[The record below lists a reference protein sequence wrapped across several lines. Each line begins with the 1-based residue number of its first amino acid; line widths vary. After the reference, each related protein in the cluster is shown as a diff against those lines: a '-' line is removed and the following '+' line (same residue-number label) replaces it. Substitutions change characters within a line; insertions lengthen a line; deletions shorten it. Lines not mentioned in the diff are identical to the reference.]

1 MPSFDIVSKIDMP
14 SVQNALDGV
23 KKEIGTRYDFKG
35 SKCEVE
41 QQVDKIIIKADDEL
55 KRKQVEEL
63 IVTHLTRKKV
73 DTGAL
78 EFEKPET
85 ASGNT
90 IRQSVL
96 IKQGIDR
103 ETAQKII
110 KTIKS
115 SKIKLQSSIQGDEVR
130 VSGKKRD
137 DLQSAIKLI
146 KDLNLKHPLQYENF
160 RD

>member
-23 KKEIGTRYDFKG
+23 KKEINTRYDFKG
-35 SKCEVE
+35 SICEVE
-41 QQVDKIIIKADDEL
+41 HQDDKIIIKADDDL

-63 IVTHLTRKKV
+63 LITHLTRKKV
-73 DTGAL
+73 DAGAL
-78 EFEKPET
+78 EFGQPES
-85 ASGNT
+85 ASGNS
-90 IRQSVL
+90 IRQEVI

-103 ETAQKII
+103 EIAQKIV
-110 KTIKS
+110 KVIKS
-115 SKIKLQSSIQGDEVR
+115 SKSKTQTSIQGDEVR
-130 VSGKKRD
+130 ISGKKRD
-137 DLQSAIKLI
+137 DLQDAIKLI